1 MLVLHWGFMVYELSW
16 LLVFKSVGQKF
27 KTLFKSGLGSRQ
39 VISQN
44 PDIGYLLKEPKDKK
58 W

>member
-1 MLVLHWGFMVYELSW
+1 MVYELLW

-27 KTLFKSGLGSRQ
+27 KTLFKSRLGSRQ